1 MVDTAVRLFQRQGYR
16 ATSWRALVDESGTPW
31 GSIQH
36 HFPGGKEALGVA
48 TVSRAG
54 ELVEELLRATVE
66 ATADPAAG
74 VRDWFGASASLLEA
88 SGYTAGCPVAPVV
101 LEMAQVSQPLA
112 DACAEALGRWVAVLA
127 SALQDAGFDDET
139 ADALGMTVIAGFEG
153 ALVLA
158 RARQS
163 VAPVIC
169 VGEVLADLLESPA

>member
-74 VRDWFGASASLLEA
+74 VRSWFAASASLLEA

-101 LEMAQVSQPLA
+101 LEMAHASQPLA

-127 SALQDAGFDDET
+127 GALQEAGFDHET

-163 VAPVIC
+163 VAPLIC
-169 VGEVLADLLESPA
+169 VGEVLTDLLESPA